1 MQLRGGNNQ
10 SESADEEDE
19 LAREIMGVQRSD
31 DGEEYEDM
39 EEEEEL
45 EEDMDHSGLPDES
58 QS

>member
-1 MQLRGGNNQ
+1 MQLRGGDNQ
-10 SESADEEDE
+10 SESVDEEDE

-31 DGEEYEDM
+31 DGEDYEDM
-39 EEEEEL
+39 EEEEA

>member
-1 MQLRGGNNQ
+1 
-10 SESADEEDE
+10 
-19 LAREIMGVQRSD
+19 MGVQRSD